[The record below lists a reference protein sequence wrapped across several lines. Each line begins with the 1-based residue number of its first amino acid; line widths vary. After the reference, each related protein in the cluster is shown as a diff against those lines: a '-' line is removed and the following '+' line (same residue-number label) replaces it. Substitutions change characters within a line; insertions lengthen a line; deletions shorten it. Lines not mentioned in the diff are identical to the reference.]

1 MEEYV
6 TAFKDKLNL
15 NCALST
21 ARELINPETLMSLA
35 DVSMLFMGVNLGPGG
50 RAATSTS
57 KCAVEQL
64 RVNMNPKT
72 TQLDSNAKTR
82 INRDYGG
89 NVNDN
94 LYENIADADWGK
106 GSRSTKPKE
115 TSPHH
120 IVPKKEF
127 DPARCLRQG
136 QDVCQGSRDILDRV
150 GLDYNDGCNGVF
162 LPYNKTA
169 PIHSTFPKAQIHNR
183 TDFHDLTYYGKVFD
197 ILNNLAGNFA
207 PSMTKAERKAKVCEE
222 LQVTAYRLLTGQL

>member
-1 MEEYV
+1 
-6 TAFKDKLNL
+6 
-15 NCALST
+15 
-21 ARELINPETLMSLA
+21 MSLA

-72 TQLDSNAKTR
+72 TPLDSNAKTR

-94 LYENIADADWGK
+94 LYENIKDADWGK

-120 IVPKKEF
+120 ITPKKEF
-127 DPARCLRQG
+127 DPARCQRPG
-136 QDVCQGSRDILDRV
+136 SKDVCDESRKILDRV
-150 GLDYNDGCNGVF
+150 GMSYNDGCNGVF
-162 LPYNKTA
+162 LPYNTNSPMRKT
-169 PIHSTFPKAQIHNR
+169 TFPTAQIHNR
-183 TDFHDLTYYGKVFD
+183 TDFHNLEYYGKVYD
-197 ILNNLAGNFA
+197 ILDA
-207 PSMTKAERKAKVCEE
+207 AERKFSPSLSQKQKQNLICEE
-222 LQVTAYRLLTGQL
+222 LQVIAYRLLSGKF